1 MTTMR
6 YKILAQACPANTANV
21 TLYTVPANTNT
32 IISTLSVCN
41 LSLNN
46 KTYNVCAIPS
56 GDVIDKKHFIAAN
69 GAIAAY
75 DSIALTIGMTLGA
88 NDSVLVAG
96 QDANNIAFTIFGT
109 EITEP

>member
-1 MTTMR
+1 MTTMI
-6 YKILAQACPANTANV
+6 YKILGQSCPANTANV

-41 LSLNN
+41 LSVNN
-46 KTYNVCAIPS
+46 KTYNIAAIPS
-56 GDVIDKKHFIAAN
+56 GETINLKHMIASN
-69 GAIAAY
+69 GAVGSY

-88 NDSVLVAG
+88 NDKIVIAS

-109 EITEP
+109 EIT

>member
-6 YKILAQACPANTANV
+6 YKILGQICPANTANV
-21 TLYTVPANTNT
+21 TLYTVPTNTNT

-46 KTYNVCAIPS
+46 KTYNVAAIPA
-56 GDVIDKKHFIAAN
+56 GETIARKHMLASN

-88 NDSVLVAG
+88 NDTIVVAG

>member
-6 YKILAQACPANTANV
+6 YKILGQSCPGNTANV
-21 TLYTVPANTNT
+21 TLYTVPTNTNT

-41 LSLNN
+41 LSVNN
-46 KTYNVCAIPS
+46 KTYNVAAIPA
-56 GDVIDKKHFIAAN
+56 GETIARKHMIASN
-69 GAIAAY
+69 GAVAAY

-88 NDSVLVAG
+88 NDTIVVAS

>member
-1 MTTMR
+1 MTIMR
-6 YKILAQACPANTANV
+6 YKILGQACPANTANV

-41 LSLNN
+41 MSINN
-46 KTYNVCAIPS
+46 KTYNVAAVPS
-56 GDVIDKKHFIAAN
+56 GETIEKKHMIAAN

-88 NDSVLVAG
+88 NDSIIVSSY
-96 QDANNIAFTIFGT
+96 DKDNIAFTIFGT
-109 EITEP
+109 EIV

>member
-6 YKILAQACPANTANV
+6 YKILGQSCPSSTANV
-21 TLYTVPANTNT
+21 TLYTVPTNTNT
-32 IISTLSVCN
+32 IISTLSICN
-41 LSLNN
+41 LSINN
-46 KTYNVCAIPS
+46 KTYNVAAIPA
-56 GDVIDKKHFIAAN
+56 GETIARKHMLASN
-69 GAIAAY
+69 GAVAAY

-88 NDSVLVAG
+88 NDTIVIAS

>member
-6 YKILAQACPANTANV
+6 YKILGQVCPANTAHV
-21 TLYTVPANTNT
+21 TLYTVPTNTNT

-46 KTYNVCAIPS
+46 KTYNVAAIPA
-56 GDVIDKKHFIAAN
+56 GETIARKHMLASN

-88 NDSVLVAG
+88 NDTIVVAG